1 MYLKHKVKW
10 YQQVHAIVKAKTS
23 QSQLVRQVQLNYQQ
37 TDSLFIINRFKFK
50 TNRKSLILYFYS
62 SIS

>member
-50 TNRKSLILYFYS
+50 TNNHLQVKLVVATTG
-62 SIS
+62 